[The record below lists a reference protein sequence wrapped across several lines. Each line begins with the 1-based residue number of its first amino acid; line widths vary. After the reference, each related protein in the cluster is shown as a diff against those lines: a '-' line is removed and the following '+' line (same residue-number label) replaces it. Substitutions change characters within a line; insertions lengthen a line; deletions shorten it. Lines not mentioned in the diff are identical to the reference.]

1 MCFNMSF
8 WKNLL
13 SSDFGGHFSFLSY
26 MISFTLNIT
35 YIISYKVLKNRCST
49 DDLISE
55 LRRFY
60 VIDSIITAQI
70 VFVLF
75 I

>member
-13 SSDFGGHFSFLSY
+13 SSDFGGHFSFLS
-26 MISFTLNIT
+26 